1 MKKYEKYKEVGLP
14 WLKEIPE
21 GWVVKPI
28 RDIFYERGE
37 TNSNLQE
44 NRILSVM
51 KGIGVVPYEDKGNV
65 GNKASEDISKYKIV
79 KVDDIVL
86 NSMNVII
93 GSVGKSKYEGALSQV
108 YYVLVNRNINSNN
121 TNFLDYC
128 FRTEKFYAHLKIY
141 GRGILEHRLK
151 IPMSSLKGVH
161 LPIPPLHEQEHIA
174 NFLDWKISEI
184 DRLIELEKEKIQR
197 IKEYYDRLN
206 ESYFEEIE
214 RNYDEIIKIRNFAK
228 LQNGISESGAFF
240 LKGKPFINYSDVFN
254 NDVLPN
260 QFENV
265 ADSNKKQQELYSVRK
280 GDLFIT
286 RTSETVEDAASVCL
300 CKETVNKAVFS
311 GFLIRLRA
319 FNPINSDEFLL
330 YYLKSMVVRNQII
343 SNLNI
348 VTRVSVTQN
357 LIKNINLKIIPSE
370 VQESVVKN
378 INKNNINKNT
388 IIELY
393 IKNISYLEELK
404 QTLVSDA
411 VTGKIDV
418 RNIKIPD
425 YTHGKEE
432 A

>member
-14 WLKEIPE
+14 WLKEVPE
-21 GWVVKPI
+21 GWDVDKLKRKFYIDKDLSDTENPVVLSLARDGIKI
-28 RDIFYERGE
+28 RDITNNQGQMAASYKNYNKVEKGDLLLNPMDLYSGANCNVSYVEGVISPAYIKLRKKEELCERYFDYWFK
-37 TNSNLQE
+37 LQYTS
-44 NRILSVM
+44 L
-51 KGIGVVPYEDKGNV
+51 
-65 GNKASEDISKYKIV
+65 AFQA
-79 KVDDIVL
+79 
-86 NSMNVII
+86 
-93 GSVGKSKYEGALSQV
+93 VGKGVSKD
-108 YYVLVNRNINSNN
+108 NRWTL
-121 TNFLDYC
+121 TNETLMNYQ
-128 FRTEKFYAHLKIY
+128 
-141 GRGILEHRLK
+141 
-151 IPMSSLKGVH
+151 S
-161 LPIPPLHEQEHIA
+161 PIPPLHEQEQIA

-240 LKGKPFINYSDVFN
+240 LKGEPFINYSDVFN

-265 ADSNKKQQELYSVRK
+265 ADSNKKQQELFSVRK

-319 FNPINSDEFLL
+319 FNPIFSDEFLL

-348 VTRVSVTQN
+348 VTRVSVSQN
-357 LIKNINLKIIPSE
+357 LIKNINLKIVPSE

-378 INKNNINKNT
+378 INKNNINKNK

-404 QTLVSDA
+404 QTLISDA

-418 RNIKIPD
+418 RNIEIPD
-425 YTHGKEE
+425 FIHRKEE